1 MILPDDD
8 GDQRGCNL
16 CGNENEEHTNTK
28 NENLATAKREPLGLR
43 LSRSL
48 QAPQR

>member
-16 CGNENEEHTNTK
+16 CGNENKEREY
-28 NENLATAKREPLGLR
+28 EKRE
-43 LSRSL
+43 LSDG
-48 QAPQR
+48 